1 MKYVKIILMTLGVIF
16 SLIIIVP
23 TLGGIYYSYTNTKK
37 SNFAKKTDVDFV
49 LNWTGLGAKRIKTVL
64 NSTNSARSLTGDHLD
79 AYEIQISHVS
89 EKELQDPHS
98 WSQGDKINSTYK
110 DGIDFVTSW
119 LEYDKITWFPKH
131 DELASDKCY
140 VYSWSIVYHGKYPTS
155 AKMIFVIP
163 SKKLV
168 YYVSVKT

>member
-1 MKYVKIILMTLGVIF
+1 MKYVKIILIAFGVIF

-23 TLGGIYYSYTNTKK
+23 ILGSLIYSYTNTQKV
-37 SNFAKKTDVDFV
+37 NFAQNTDVDFV

-64 NSTNSARSLTGDHLD
+64 NSTKSARSLTGDHLD

-89 EKELQDPHS
+89 ENELQDPHKFS
-98 WSQGDKINSTYK
+98 RGDKLKGVYK
-110 DGIDFVTSW
+110 DG
-119 LEYDKITWFPKH
+119 LEFLTMWAKSDKLTWFPKYK
-131 DELASDKCY
+131 ELMTKEY
-140 VYSWSIVYHGKYPTS
+140 YIYSWSIEYHGANPTS
-155 AKMIFVIP
+155 AKMIFINP